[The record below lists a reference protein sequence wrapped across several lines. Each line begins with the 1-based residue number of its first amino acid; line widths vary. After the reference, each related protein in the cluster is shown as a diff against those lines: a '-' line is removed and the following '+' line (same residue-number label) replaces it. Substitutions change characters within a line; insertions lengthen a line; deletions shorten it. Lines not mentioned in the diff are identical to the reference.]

1 MKKMMSLLCIAAM
14 VLGLAACGSSQET
27 TTQATQEAAVTTQA
41 PATEAPVTEAPATE
55 APTTEAPT
63 TEAPATEAPATE
75 APTTEEP
82 TTAAPGKLP
91 IAGIDAENYPWIDGS
106 TANHPLLARIYREIC
121 GVDQETS
128 ETMVSFNLNSTG
140 SIWVNMLTD
149 KEGLYT
155 PDLWIVYEAPEDVKE
170 QYKDDFDDF
179 EIEPLGRD
187 GLVFMVNVNNTVNDL
202 SVQQLYDIYTGKLTD
217 WSEVGGEPGEIKPF
231 QRNED
236 SGSQTLFMKLLMKG
250 DKPMDPPLDLKVGT
264 MGGLI
269 DSVAAFDGSGSAIG
283 FSVYYY
289 ANLMHANPAL
299 KLISVDGVE
308 PTNKSIESAQYPLT
322 NDFYVV
328 IRKSE
333 PADSP
338 VRALRDWLLSDEGRA
353 ILEDENYVWARE
365 GLQ

>member
-1 MKKMMSLLCIAAM
+1 MKKMISLLCAAAM
-14 VLGLAACGSSQET
+14 VLSLAACSSTPET
-27 TTQATQEAAVTTQA
+27 TTEVSTEAAVTT
-41 PATEAPVTEAPATE
+41 EAKTEAPA
-55 APTTEAPT
+55 

-75 APTTEEP
+75 APTTAAPTSEAP
-82 TTAAPGKLP
+82 TTEAPTTEAATKAVGELP
-91 IAGIDAENYPWIDGS
+91 IKGIDAENYPWIDGS
-106 TANHPLLARIYREIC
+106 I
-121 GVDQETS
+121 
-128 ETMVSFNLNSTG
+128 NLNSTG
-140 SIWVNMLTD
+140 SIWEDMLTD
-149 KEGLYT
+149 KTGEYT

-170 QYKDDFDDF
+170 RYKDDFDDF

-187 GLVFMVNVNNTVNDL
+187 GLVFMVNVNNKVENL

-250 DKPMDPPLDLKVGT
+250 DQPMEPPTDLRVGT

-269 DSVAAFDGSGSAIG
+269 DQVAAFDGSGSAIG

-338 VRALRDWLLSDEGRA
+338 VRALRDWLLSPEGRA

-365 GLQ
+365 GLN